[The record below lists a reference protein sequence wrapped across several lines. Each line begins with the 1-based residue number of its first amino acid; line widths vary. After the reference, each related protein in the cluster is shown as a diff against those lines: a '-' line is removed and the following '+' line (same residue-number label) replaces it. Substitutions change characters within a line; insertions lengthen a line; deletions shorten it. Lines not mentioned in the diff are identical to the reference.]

1 MKSFRGT
8 LIMDGRFAAEVQK
21 VQRVQRVQ
29 RVWNRRLWRR
39 FFITSLN
46 QPALWAE
53 PIGQC
58 IST

>member
-1 MKSFRGT
+1 
-8 LIMDGRFAAEVQK
+8 MDGRFAAEVQK
-21 VQRVQRVQ
+21 VQRVQKVQKVQKVQ

-58 IST
+58 ISP

>member
-1 MKSFRGT
+1 
-8 LIMDGRFAAEVQK
+8 MDGRFAAEVQK
-21 VQRVQRVQ
+21 VQKVQKVQ
-29 RVWNRRLWRR
+29 GSEGVET
-39 FFITSLN
+39 TSLN

>member
-1 MKSFRGT
+1 
-8 LIMDGRFAAEVQK
+8 MDGRFAAEVQK

-29 RVWNRRLWRR
+29 RVQGSEGVE
-39 FFITSLN
+39 ITFLN

>member
-1 MKSFRGT
+1 MIEHFFT
-8 LIMDGRFAAEVQK
+8 AP
-21 VQRVQRVQ
+21 
-29 RVWNRRLWRR
+29 
-39 FFITSLN
+39 FITSLN